1 MHANNYYSHQGLVY
15 LQVLNNCKFH
25 VIILPLR
32 IRIPLKQ
39 MHFLSVGMLNLH
51 RPQSRTVTTVSAGAS
66 AAKRE
71 QCKTNQASASCVD
84 AGWSVCP
91 VAAETTGA
99 WGPSAQKL
107 VRRIARFESMRSGT
121 HVHELSLFICR
132 QLSFTIVG
140 QVGKQ
145 LHRASLPA
153 ATSTRVPGH
162 TCCCSLPSPGGG
174 SGCDLITPER
184 GCSGRSIFTAR
195 SPLLVALAL
204 SLLRG
209 MPYPSLHHTTRLVS
223 FVHHSCS

>member
-1 MHANNYYSHQGLVY
+1 MY
-15 LQVLNNCKFH
+15 
-25 VIILPLR
+25 
-32 IRIPLKQ
+32 
-39 MHFLSVGMLNLH
+39 FLSVGMLNLH

-132 QLSFTIVG
+132 QLSFTIIG

-162 TCCCSLPSPGGG
+162 THSVSAAAP
-174 SGCDLITPER
+174 
-184 GCSGRSIFTAR
+184 
-195 SPLLVALAL
+195 
-204 SLLRG
+204 SLLLEVG
-209 MPYPSLHHTTRLVS
+209 AGVI
-223 FVHHSCS
+223 

>member
-71 QCKTNQASASCVD
+71 QCKTNQASASCAD

-121 HVHELSLFICR
+121 HVHELSSFIWR
-132 QLSFTIVG
+132 PPSFALVG
-140 QVGKQ
+140 QS
-145 LHRASLPA
+145 AS
-153 ATSTRVPGH
+153 SY
-162 TCCCSLPSPGGG
+162 
-174 SGCDLITPER
+174 
-184 GCSGRSIFTAR
+184 TAHLFR
-195 SPLLVALAL
+195 Q
-204 SLLRG
+204 
-209 MPYPSLHHTTRLVS
+209 
-223 FVHHSCS
+223 C